1 MKLNKCILVDYIK
14 LYERGIYSKN
24 LDMQKRFINQVSSSF
39 NMIQLTIGWIHLPNR
54 PESGLI

>member
-1 MKLNKCILVDYIK
+1 MKRDKCIMVDYIR

-24 LDMQKRFINQVSSSF
+24 LDMQKRFISQVSSSY
-39 NMIQLTIGWIHLPNR
+39 NMIQLTIGWIQLPNR